1 MIDSIV
7 FNEISESVKH
17 LTDDELKNRIRML
30 DNNMR
35 QFRLE
40 ANKIKQDMQ
49 RVS

>member
-7 FNEISESVKH
+7 FTELSQSVKH
-17 LTDDELKNRIRML
+17 LNDDELKGRIRML

-40 ANKIKQDMQ
+40 ANKIKQDMA
-49 RVS
+49 RVN